1 MATQEETY
9 IGIMIQSLEKK
20 TRVLDEIIRW
30 DEKQKEVLE
39 NPEATPDEFDETVDA
54 KSTLIEQLEQLDS
67 GFEKLY
73 ERVQQEMKDNKEAHK
88 EEIKKLQGLIRGIT
102 DRSVQ
107 IQAQEARNKEL
118 MTLKFARIKS
128 QAKQIR
134 ANAGA
139 TAKYYQSMSRANF
152 IDPQFLDNKQ

>member
-54 KSTLIEQLEQLDS
+54 KSTLIKQQKQLDS

-73 ERVQQEMKDNKEAHK
+73 ER
-88 EEIKKLQGLIRGIT
+88 L
-102 DRSVQ
+102 
-107 IQAQEARNKEL
+107 
-118 MTLKFARIKS
+118 
-128 QAKQIR
+128 
-134 ANAGA
+134 
-139 TAKYYQSMSRANF
+139 
-152 IDPQFLDNKQ
+152 

>member
-107 IQAQEARNKEL
+107 VQALEARYKER
-118 MTLKFARIKS
+118 MTLKFATSKA

-139 TAKYYQSMSRANF
+139 TAKYYQSMSRANL

>member
-54 KSTLIEQLEQLDS
+54 KSTLIEQLEQLDI

-73 ERVQQEMKDNKEAHK
+73 ERV
-88 EEIKKLQGLIRGIT
+88 
-102 DRSVQ
+102 
-107 IQAQEARNKEL
+107 
-118 MTLKFARIKS
+118 
-128 QAKQIR
+128 
-134 ANAGA
+134 
-139 TAKYYQSMSRANF
+139 
-152 IDPQFLDNKQ
+152 